1 MSSPEGIEI
10 EQGNVVSD
18 TSVEIHA
25 NQHLAETD
33 PVEDPINAKP
43 LPDILKISASPQSVV
58 VILTQWKQN
67 TLKQLL
73 PAILRQTIRI
83 DDIIVFQNEAH
94 VNLTD
99 VLRSYPRVKHMHNVN
114 KNTKYFGRFL
124 VPLYLNASFVAIL
137 DDNCIPSHNWL
148 RHSIQLCQERNAI
161 IGGTGRIL
169 AAPKRVVL
177 DVRHPHPNDVEVDY
191 AERAWVFRREWIHHF
206 WRTPPFTQDTAADIH
221 FSAAAQIHGNIPT
234 VVPRSPRDNRSLW
247 VFPSEDIAS
256 RKIKHA
262 DVAQDM
268 RKGAIKYWQ
277 KMGWQLL
284 FDRTEGSVM
293 KLLETDLSSR
303 SMAGHR

>member
-1 MSSPEGIEI
+1 MRFFQLLILIALVGFLVGWLGAPLRLRHCNARQTHNVETQKPTEHTPPSMSSPEGIEI

-99 VLRSYPRVKHMHNVN
+99 VLRSYPRVCGSPSPLCTNSVEGDSRLGWIVHARRCHMQAHSSLRISCAAALLLSRALYVMDFEFRWEPSFREMACEMNS
-114 KNTKYFGRFL
+114 TKMY
-124 VPLYLNASFVAIL
+124 FVAL
-137 DDNCIPSHNWL
+137 RSSTCTTLTRTPS
-148 RHSIQLCQERNAI
+148 
-161 IGGTGRIL
+161 TL
-169 AAPKRVVL
+169 AA
-177 DVRHPHPNDVEVDY
+177 
-191 AERAWVFRREWIHHF
+191 
-206 WRTPPFTQDTAADIH
+206 
-221 FSAAAQIHGNIPT
+221 
-234 VVPRSPRDNRSLW
+234 
-247 VFPSEDIAS
+247 
-256 RKIKHA
+256 
-262 DVAQDM
+262 
-268 RKGAIKYWQ
+268 
-277 KMGWQLL
+277 
-284 FDRTEGSVM
+284 
-293 KLLETDLSSR
+293 SSCLYT
-303 SMAGHR
+303 